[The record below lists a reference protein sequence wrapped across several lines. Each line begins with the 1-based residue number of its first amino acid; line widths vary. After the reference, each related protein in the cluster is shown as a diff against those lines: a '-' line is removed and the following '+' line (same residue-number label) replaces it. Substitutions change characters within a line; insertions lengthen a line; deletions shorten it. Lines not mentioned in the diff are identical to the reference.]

1 MQVQNLVSGN
11 FCYSGSYSVSVSKDT
26 GDLFSG
32 IFDAMSIQNNAVSES
47 QNVNTVNLKNN
58 TVTKENADS
67 PVTKDVKT
75 DAAVNSKT
83 EAKAETSKNTES
95 TDLKNVESEEN
106 EISTEDIEKV
116 QSLLTEIANVFE
128 EFLGISKDEL
138 KNFLDE
144 NGISL
149 ENLTDSDTLR
159 NLFVNVNC
167 DGDIGTLLTDE
178 NALKLC
184 ESFLGEMTEVL
195 SGEDVDLLNT
205 EVVNSV
211 LHSFNMSDPVKD
223 TEEFDSESSVNPKDL
238 RKVTENTEVK
248 EGNAQTKDTETI
260 SFEYKNSKDEGDNT
274 ETEKRNDENTFDT
287 DVSLSEKF
295 VNTFTAKFEEKI
307 SGITDTAA
315 ATDIR
320 MITDQILEQ
329 IKINI
334 TPDTTHLEISLTPE
348 HLGKVNVQIESTDN
362 TVTAKFTAETR
373 VAKEAIESNLIQ
385 FKEQLVE
392 QGIKVDTIEV
402 TVSDF
407 AFNKN
412 GSSGQNEENGKA
424 NKNKRELTLDEINEK
439 LGDNDLTAQSYIDNG
454 TSTVNYV
461 A

>member
-47 QNVNTVNLKNN
+47 QTVNTVNLKNN

-83 EAKAETSKNTES
+83 EAKAETSKSTES

-116 QSLLTEIANVFE
+116 QNLLTEIANVFE

-167 DGDIGTLLTDE
+167 DGDVGLLLTDE

-211 LHSFNMSDPVKD
+211 LHSFNMSDSVKD

-248 EGNAQTKDTETI
+248 EGNAQTKDTKTI

-362 TVTAKFTAETR
+362 TVTAKFTTETR